1 MTNTDSL
8 LCSQTRLRRAVNV
21 LAAGGVVAC
30 PTEAVWGLSCNPFD
44 DEAVMEILALKRR
57 PADKGLILAAA
68 NAQQLEFLLDGLP
81 DDIRKKLSLSW
92 PGPNTWLVPHHGRVP
107 DWVSGQFDT
116 VAVRVSEH
124 PVLRELCRAWG
135 GPLVSTSADEW
146 AAHNF
151 MD

>member
-57 PADKGLILAAA
+57 PADKGLILAAGST
-68 NAQQLEFLLDGLP
+68 Q
-81 DDIRKKLSLSW
+81 I
-92 PGPNTWLVPHHGRVP
+92 
-107 DWVSGQFDT
+107 
-116 VAVRVSEH
+116 SEGAK
-124 PVLRELCRAWG
+124 EA
-135 GPLVSTSADEW
+135 TQ
-146 AAHNF
+146 
-151 MD
+151 